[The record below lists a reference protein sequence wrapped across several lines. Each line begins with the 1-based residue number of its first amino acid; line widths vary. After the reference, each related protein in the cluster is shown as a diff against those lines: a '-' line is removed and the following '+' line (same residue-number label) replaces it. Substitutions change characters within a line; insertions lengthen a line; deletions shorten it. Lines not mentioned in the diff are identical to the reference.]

1 MEENKLIEELKGLA
15 QQEDILSVSREVNE
29 LKTRFED
36 YILEEER
43 KQQIAAIEAQEKG
56 EEIELT
62 DFKPLKDEFY
72 ELYND
77 FREKRKQLKAQK
89 DAEET
94 EHLKQKKALI
104 ARLQEIILHEENI
117 GSAFNAY
124 KEIHDKWK
132 TIGDIPREKRDEIQK
147 EYSKLLEQ
155 FFYNIKIYKELKDH
169 DLKRNTQLKT
179 EIIQQLEELKNISSI
194 KELESALK
202 SLQNDWDE
210 IGPVVNEEWESLKN
224 KYWENVRS
232 LYDKIHQFY
241 DERRNTLQENIS
253 KKKEL
258 ISQTEQHVAESI
270 ALSTV
275 KEWEK
280 ATSTLLHLQE
290 TWKSVGFGP
299 KKENEEVWKEFRA
312 ICDRFFEAKKAFFST
327 VHEQYSD
334 IAEAKKQLIQKA
346 VELKDSTDWKETAN
360 QLIQLQKQWKKAG
373 HAGQKLEQKLWNEFR
388 SACDAFFNARQKYFE
403 DQDKELESN
412 LKVKESIIEEINAY
426 QPKENVKE
434 TLSDLKQFASRFN
447 DAGKVP
453 MKEKNAIYDRFKSS
467 LDKHYS
473 KIKLEGS
480 EKDKIMF
487 EAKLETM
494 QSSPDSARLMSRE
507 RADIRQQIDKL
518 NAEIIQ
524 FENNLGFFARSKG
537 ADALR
542 KEVETKIKANKDKI
556 QALKNRLKLI
566 PYE

>member
-1 MEENKLIEELKGLA
+1 MEENKLIEELKGLS
-15 QQEDILSVSREVNE
+15 QQEDILSVSRDVNE

-43 KQQIAAIEAQEKG
+43 KQQIASMEAQEKG
-56 EEIELT
+56 EEIELI
-62 DFKPLKDEFY
+62 DLKPLKDEFY
-72 ELYND
+72 EIYND
-77 FREKRKQLKAQK
+77 FTEKRKQLRAKK

-104 ARLQEIILHEENI
+104 AKLQEIILHEENI

-124 KEIHDKWK
+124 KEIHEKWK

-147 EYSKLLEQ
+147 EYSRLLEQ

-179 EIIQQLEELKNISSI
+179 EIVQQLEDLKNLSSI

-210 IGPVVNEEWESLKN
+210 IGPVINEEWESLKN

-232 LYDKIHQFY
+232 LYEKIHQFY

-258 ISQTEQHVAESI
+258 ISQTAQHVAESV
-270 ALSTV
+270 ALSKV
-275 KEWEK
+275 KEWEN
-280 ATSTLLHLQE
+280 ATSTLLYLQE
-290 TWKSVGFGP
+290 TWKSIGFGP
-299 KKENEEVWKEFRA
+299 KKENEEVWQEFRA
-312 ICDRFFEAKKAFFST
+312 LCDRFFEAKKEYFAT

-346 VELKDSTDWKETAN
+346 NELKDSTDWKETAN
-360 QLIQLQKQWKKAG
+360 QLIQLQKQWKKTG

-388 SACDAFFNARQKYFE
+388 SACDSFFNARQKYFE
-403 DQDKELESN
+403 DQDKELKIN
-412 LKVKESIIEEINAY
+412 LKVKESIIEEINGY
-426 QPKENVKE
+426 QPKESVKE
-434 TLSDLKQFASRFN
+434 TLADLKEFASRFN

-453 MKEKNAIYDRFKSS
+453 MKEKNAIYDRFKSA
-467 LDKHYS
+467 LDKHYA

-507 RADIRQQIDKL
+507 RADIKQQIDKL

-542 KEVETKIKANKDKI
+542 KEVEIKIEANQNRI
-556 QALKNRLKLI
+556 QALRNRLKLI

>member
-1 MEENKLIEELKGLA
+1 MEENKLIEELKGLS

-43 KQQIAAIEAQEKG
+43 KQQIASMEAQEKG
-56 EEIELT
+56 EEIELI
-62 DFKPLKDEFY
+62 DLKPLKDEFY
-72 ELYND
+72 EIYND

-104 ARLQEIILHEENI
+104 AKLQEIILHEENI

-179 EIIQQLEELKNISSI
+179 EIIQQLEELKNVSSI

-210 IGPVVNEEWESLKN
+210 IGPVINEEWETLKN

-232 LYDKIHQFY
+232 LYEKIHQFY

-258 ISQTEQHVAESI
+258 ISKTEQHVAESI

-299 KKENEEVWKEFRA
+299 KKENEEVWQEFRA
-312 ICDRFFEAKKAFFST
+312 LCDRFFEAKKAFFAT

-346 VELKDSTDWKETAN
+346 HELKDSTDWKETAN
-360 QLIQLQKQWKKAG
+360 QLIQLQKQWKKTG

-412 LKVKESIIEEINAY
+412 LKVKETIIEEISAY
-426 QPKENVKE
+426 QPKENIKE
-434 TLSDLKQFASRFN
+434 TLADLKQFASRFN

-453 MKEKNAIYDRFKSS
+453 MKEKNTIYDRFKSA
-467 LDKHYS
+467 LDKHYA

-542 KEVETKIKANKDKI
+542 KEVETKIKANQDKI
-556 QALKNRLKLI
+556 QALRNRLKLI

>member
-1 MEENKLIEELKGLA
+1 MEENKLIEELKGLS

-29 LKTRFED
+29 LKTRFDD
-36 YILEEER
+36 YILDEER
-43 KQQIAAIEAQEKG
+43 KQQIASIEAQEK
-56 EEIELT
+56 EVEIELI

-72 ELYND
+72 EIYNA

-104 ARLQEIILHEENI
+104 AKLQEIILHEENI

-124 KEIHDKWK
+124 KEIHEKWK

-147 EYSKLLEQ
+147 EYSRLLEQ

-179 EIIQQLEELKNISSI
+179 EIVQQLEDLKNLSSI

-202 SLQNDWDE
+202 SLQNEWDE
-210 IGPVVNEEWESLKN
+210 IGPVINEEWESLKN

-232 LYDKIHQFY
+232 LYEKIHQFY

-258 ISQTEQHVAESI
+258 ISQTAQHVAESV

-275 KEWEK
+275 KEWEN

-290 TWKSVGFGP
+290 TWKSIGFGP
-299 KKENEEVWKEFRA
+299 KKENEEVWQEFRA
-312 ICDRFFEAKKAFFST
+312 LCDRFFEAKKAYFAT

-346 VELKDSTDWKETAN
+346 NELKDSTDWKETAN
-360 QLIQLQKQWKKAG
+360 QLIQLQKQWKKTG

-388 SACDAFFNARQKYFE
+388 SACDSFFNARQKYFE

-412 LKVKESIIEEINAY
+412 LKVKENIIEEINGY

-434 TLSDLKQFASRFN
+434 TLMDLKKFASRFN

-453 MKEKNAIYDRFKSS
+453 MKEKNAIYDRFKSA
-467 LDKHYS
+467 LDKHYA

-494 QSSPDSARLMSRE
+494 QSSPDSVRLMSRE
-507 RADIRQQIDKL
+507 RAEIKQQIDKL

-542 KEVETKIKANKDKI
+542 KEVETKIEANKNRI
-556 QALKNRLKLI
+556 QALRNRLKLI

>member
-1 MEENKLIEELKGLA
+1 MEENKLIEELKGLS

-29 LKTRFED
+29 LKTRFDD
-36 YILEEER
+36 YILDEER
-43 KQQIAAIEAQEKG
+43 KQQIASIEAQEK
-56 EEIELT
+56 EVEIELI

-72 ELYND
+72 EIYNA

-104 ARLQEIILHEENI
+104 AKLQEIILHEENI

-124 KEIHDKWK
+124 KEIHEKWK

-147 EYSKLLEQ
+147 EYSRLLEQ

-179 EIIQQLEELKNISSI
+179 EIVQQLEDLKNLSSI

-202 SLQNDWDE
+202 SLQNEWDE
-210 IGPVVNEEWESLKN
+210 IGPVINEEWESLKN

-232 LYDKIHQFY
+232 LYEKIHQFY

-258 ISQTEQHVAESI
+258 ISQTAQHVAESKT
-270 ALSTV
+270 LTTV
-275 KEWEK
+275 KEWEN

-290 TWKSVGFGP
+290 TWKSIGFGP
-299 KKENEEVWKEFRA
+299 KKENEEVWQEFRA
-312 ICDRFFEAKKAFFST
+312 LCDRFFEAKKAYFAT

-346 VELKDSTDWKETAN
+346 NELKDSTDWKETAN
-360 QLIQLQKQWKKAG
+360 QLIQLQKQWKKTG

-388 SACDAFFNARQKYFE
+388 SACDSFFNARQKYFE

-412 LKVKESIIEEINAY
+412 LKVKENIIEEINGY

-434 TLSDLKQFASRFN
+434 TLMDLKKFASRFN

-453 MKEKNAIYDRFKSS
+453 MKEKNAIYDRFKSA
-467 LDKHYS
+467 LDKHYA

-494 QSSPDSARLMSRE
+494 QSSPDSVRLMSRE
-507 RADIRQQIDKL
+507 RAEIKQQIDKL

-542 KEVETKIKANKDKI
+542 KEVETKIKANQDKI
-556 QALKNRLKLI
+556 QALRNRLKLI